1 MAPPTVIMHIV
12 RPMSACKAKKIP
24 IRALPGDIGALLI
37 AILLLINPLSV
48 HPFIEGT
55 AVVKYSVKDHPH
67 TPAVDL
73 FYHLGK
79 KCIAGLKIHLV
90 RHSCNVTEGL
100 SVCPS
105 CLHLAGNIIDNLP
118 IVGIDVIII
127 LNIIFMIR
135 GRHKQ
140 RIKIDHV
147 HAQILQIVHL
157 VEHTLQIPAVK
168 LPHAHGC
175 RIFVPVFHL
184 HGLITDVLVFIGQ
197 HVIGRV
203 AVIETVH
210 IDLIE
215 NRTLRPVRRLKSRNQ
230 LEMIVF
236 IDILTDTPRIIVAVD
251 PAHPYLEIVGQLLV
265 IKLYRIGIIIKIII
279 RLRL

>member
-1 MAPPTVIMHIV
+1 MNDHTHMRVDIV
-12 RPMSACKAKKIP
+12 
-24 IRALPGDIGALLI
+24 
-37 AILLLINPLSV
+37 
-48 HPFIEGT
+48 
-55 AVVKYSVKDHPH
+55 
-67 TPAVDL
+67 
-73 FYHLGK
+73 
-79 KCIAGLKIHLV
+79 
-90 RHSCNVTEGL
+90 
-100 SVCPS
+100 
-105 CLHLAGNIIDNLP
+105 
-118 IVGIDVIII
+118 II

-157 VEHTLQIPAVK
+157 VEHTLQIAAVK

-184 HGLITDVLVFIGQ
+184 HGLIPDVLVFIGQ

-251 PAHPYLEIVGQLLV
+251 PAHPYLEIVGQLLI